1 MSAFSIC
8 NTYSFNVVT
17 KGLGRSEEARQ
28 NYISLFQVIFVAQL
42 NNTDGSAQ
50 LSAELELDTRVAVIV
65 TVYRNR
71 TYYSLWLLMHLFSPS
86 FFCLGKES
94 NAAKLVHDEC
104 EQI

>member
-1 MSAFSIC
+1 MSTFSIC

-28 NYISLFQVIFVAQL
+28 NYISLFQVIFAAQL

-71 TYYSLWLLMHLFSPS
+71 TYSLRLLMHLFSPS

-94 NAAKLVHDEC
+94 NAAKLAHDEC